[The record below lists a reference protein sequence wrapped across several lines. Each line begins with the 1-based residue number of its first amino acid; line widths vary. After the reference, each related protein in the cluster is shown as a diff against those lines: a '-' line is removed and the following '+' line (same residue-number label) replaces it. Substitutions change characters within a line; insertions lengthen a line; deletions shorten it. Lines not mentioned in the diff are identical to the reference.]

1 MSGIPLRHTYRIPD
15 NAVIA
20 IGGTVGV
27 GKSTL
32 TCCLAAALGFRPSL
46 EKADNPYLPRFY
58 SDQRR
63 WSFHLQVSFLAE
75 RFKEHVRLYQSG
87 GGFVQ
92 DRTLYEDAGIFAR
105 MLYENGLMAPED
117 YRTYTTLVE
126 AMLMTPSFRTRTC
139 SSIWKARCRSSS
151 TAWPGADARRN
162 GTPPWP
168 TGKSCI
174 ADTTNGSAP
183 FALVPLSAS
192 TSATTTWPI
201 RPPSSAL
208 SSALPPHLRRAP
220 RRSAHTGF
228 PYPT

>member
-32 TCCLAAALGFRPSL
+32 TCCIAAALGFRPSL

-58 SDQRR
+58 TDQRR
-63 WSFHLQVSFLAE
+63 WSFHLQVYFLAE
-75 RFKEHVRLYQSG
+75 RFKEQMRLFQSG

-117 YRTYTTLVE
+117 YRTYRLLAD
-126 AMLMTPSFRTRTC
+126 AMIMTPSFPHPDVLIYLEGPLPLILDRV
-139 SSIWKARCRSSS
+139 
-151 TAWPGADARRN
+151 ARRGRAAERN
-162 GTPPWP
+162 TPVAYWDP
-168 TGKSCI
+168 T
-174 ADTTNGSAP
+174 
-183 FALVPLSAS
+183 
-192 TSATTTWPI
+192 
-201 RPPSSAL
+201 
-208 SSALPPHLRRAP
+208 
-220 RRSAHTGF
+220 
-228 PYPT
+228 